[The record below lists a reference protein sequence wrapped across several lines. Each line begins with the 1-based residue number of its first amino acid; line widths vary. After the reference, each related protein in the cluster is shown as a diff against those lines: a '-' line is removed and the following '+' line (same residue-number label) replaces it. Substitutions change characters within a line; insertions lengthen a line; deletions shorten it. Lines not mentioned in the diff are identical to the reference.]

1 LTPEFGPDFPCFSI
15 FVLLLFQGW
24 FRISCHTQP
33 KKKKKKKE
41 RKKKQFPILRAVI
54 KNGQGLRDGSVSALA

>member
-1 LTPEFGPDFPCFSI
+1 MSY
-15 FVLLLFQGW
+15 
-24 FRISCHTQP
+24 SA